1 MLGSLPDSLRVGL
14 FSNIYRPI
22 ISGVVNS
29 IDLLRKELLNQGHCP
44 FVFAPRIPGYRD
56 GHSGVW
62 RFPSVHFRQVNYPV
76 ALPLWPPTHRAI
88 SQSRLQVVHTHHPFW
103 LGEVAWMWS
112 RIRRIP
118 LVYTFHT
125 QYEQYCH
132 YLKVPQAPLRALTR
146 WSVKNFARRC
156 DLIIAPSPTIRDVM
170 NEYGIT
176 TWTETLPNAIDLERF
191 QNRGLRGQLRHQLG
205 WPQDRPVA
213 LYAGRLG
220 KEKNLPFLLEAFAKV
235 PEACL
240 AVVGDGPELPAL
252 RAQAEGL
259 GLAERVFFA
268 GGASYPAMPD
278 FYGAADLF
286 CIASMTEVKPL
297 VVLEALASRL
307 PVVAVSACGTA
318 DTLTHGQD
326 GLLTSQRLDDFAGAC
341 NFLCRDDSER
351 LRMAEAAGR
360 TAEKYSI
367 EGYTRKLVSLYQ
379 EARRRVDAHR

>member
-1 MLGSLPDSLRVGL
+1 MLGSFPDPLRVGL

-44 FVFAPRIPGYRD
+44 FVFAPRVPGYKD
-56 GHSGVW
+56 THSGVW
-62 RFPSVHFRQVNYPV
+62 RFPSVHFRQVNYPL
-76 ALPLWPPTHRAI
+76 ALPIWPPTQRAI
-88 SQSRLQVVHTHHPFW
+88 AQSRLQVVHTHHPFW

-132 YLKVPQAPLRALTR
+132 YLKLPQAPLRALTR

-156 DLIIAPSPTIRDVM
+156 DLIIAPSPTIREVM
-170 NEYGIT
+170 SDYGIT

-191 QNRGLRGQLRHQLG
+191 QAPRERSSIRQQLG
-205 WPQDRPVA
+205 WPLDRPIA

-220 KEKNLPFLLEAFAKV
+220 REKNLSFLLEAFAHV

-259 GLAERVFFA
+259 GLGERVLFA

-278 FYGAADLF
+278 YYGAADLF
-286 CIASMTEVKPL
+286 CIASTTEVKPL
-297 VVLEALASRL
+297 VVLEALASHL

-326 GLLTSQRLDDFAGAC
+326 GLLTRERLDEFAGAC
-341 NFLCRDDSER
+341 KYLCRDGEER
-351 LRMAEAAGR
+351 RRMAEAAGR
-360 TAEKYSI
+360 TAENYSI
-367 EGYTRKLVSLYQ
+367 EGYTRKLVALYQ
-379 EARRRVDAHR
+379 QARARVDRER

>member
-1 MLGSLPDSLRVGL
+1 MLGSYPDSLRVGL

-29 IDLLRKELLNQGHCP
+29 IDLLRKELLKQGHCP
-44 FVFAPRIPGYRD
+44 FVFAPRVPGYRD
-56 GHSGVW
+56 THSGVW
-62 RFPSVHFRQVNYPV
+62 RFPSVHFRQVNYPL
-76 ALPLWPPTHRAI
+76 ALPVWPPTHRAI

-118 LVYTFHT
+118 LIYTFHT

-146 WSVKNFARRC
+146 WSVQNFARRC
-156 DLIIAPSPTIRDVM
+156 DLIIAPSPTIREVM
-170 NEYGIT
+170 NEYGIK

-191 QNRGLRGQLRHQLG
+191 QAPRERLSIRRQLG
-205 WPQDRPVA
+205 WPVDRPIA

-220 KEKNLPFLLEAFAKV
+220 REKNVSFLLEAFAHV

-240 AVVGDGPELPAL
+240 AVVGDGPELSLL

-259 GLAERVFFA
+259 GLGERVFFA

-278 FYGAADLF
+278 FYRAADLF
-286 CIASMTEVKPL
+286 CIASTTEVKPL
-297 VVLEALASRL
+297 VVLEALASHL
-307 PVVAVSACGTA
+307 PVVAVAACGTS

-326 GLLTSQRLDDFAGAC
+326 GLLTPERLADFAGAC
-341 NFLCRDDSER
+341 NYLCRDGEER
-351 LRMAEAAGR
+351 RRMAVEAGR
-360 TAEKYSI
+360 TAEQYSI

-379 EARRRVDAHR
+379 EARRRVDRER